1 MIKML
6 QFIFGLASLPN
17 DVGLILY
24 SIALLLGDACK
35 FCSIYDSPVNF
46 DIRFQLQLLLLHTTA
61 LPAFGFVVSYLRS
74 DWAPVT
80 DDWMV
85 GWSVGYV
92 GINLKE
98 WVVVGWVWMS
108 KWVCVYVCL
117 HITNW
122 GAAKVCL
129 CLKNICMLRSVSEWV
144 NKWMMMVMQRHRTIN
159 ALVLVNAVV
168 GAVFLLRPELKQQQ
182 MWWFYFKISIL
193 KMGLLRSF
201 VFLCALFLCSWFLW
215 LRCCSCCCC
224 CCTK

>member
-35 FCSIYDSPVNF
+35 FCSIYDSPLNF

-80 DDWMV
+80 VDWMV

-98 WVVVGWVWMS
+98 CEWVNEYVCMFVCISQIEVQPR
-108 KWVCVYVCL
+108 CVYVWRIMYVEKC
-117 HITNW
+117 
-122 GAAKVCL
+122 
-129 CLKNICMLRSVSEWV
+129 EWV